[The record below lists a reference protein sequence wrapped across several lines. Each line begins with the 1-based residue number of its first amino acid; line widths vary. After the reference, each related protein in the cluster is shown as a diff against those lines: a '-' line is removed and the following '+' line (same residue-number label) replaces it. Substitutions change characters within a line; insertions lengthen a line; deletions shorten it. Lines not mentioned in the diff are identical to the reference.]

1 MYIFRFGAFW
11 FKWRYCLNLNNENI
25 NMNNLP
31 KAHTKT
37 ELLEWLN
44 DQTSSQ
50 GISVHKIEDLGNG
63 VGYLTLLGQLH
74 PGVLGSSRFIR

>member
-1 MYIFRFGAFW
+1 
-11 FKWRYCLNLNNENI
+11 
-25 NMNNLP
+25 MNNLP